1 MMVQGWRRY
10 KWCEMADVER
20 FAPAW
25 LPEKF
30 QTIGGCVNRSERQNI
45 DFKKDQQLEKGGE
58 RLGHVHAGAGDF

>member
-1 MMVQGWRRY
+1 
-10 KWCEMADVER
+10 MADVER

-45 DFKKDQQLEKGGE
+45 DFKKISNLKKEVK